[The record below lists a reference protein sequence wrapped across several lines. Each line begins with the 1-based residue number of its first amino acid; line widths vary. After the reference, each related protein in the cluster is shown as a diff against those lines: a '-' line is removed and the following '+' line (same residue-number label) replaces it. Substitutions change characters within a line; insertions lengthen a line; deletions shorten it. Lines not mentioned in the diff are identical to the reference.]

1 MPPADSTMTATAKM
15 SALLARM
22 SPIPAFPSYTG
33 PYKVGT
39 MDVEIPVT
47 DLESPSAPPADAA
60 DIPTVQF
67 RVFYPAVDESDQT
80 NIPWLPTPQ
89 RHYVSAYTKFVGV
102 GNMLAELLSYVLCP
116 PAMY

>member
-1 MPPADSTMTATAKM
+1 MPAAQTTTSASAKM
-15 SALLARM
+15 SALLSRM

-47 DLESPSAPPADAA
+47 DLQSPSPCPPNAA
-60 DIPTVQF
+60 DIPTIQF
-67 RVFYPAVDESDQT
+67 RVFYPAVDESNQK

-89 RHYVSAYTKFVGV
+89 RPHVSAYTKFIGV
-102 GNMLAELLSYVLCP
+102 GNVLAELLSYVP
-116 PAMY
+116 R